1 MVPTLAVEKLDWG
14 SVDFEHLVEDLQL
27 NVAFLVSII
36 LLFQQILSKNRHNL
50 KKNHDFSSKFAYQ
63 SNSDNDTL

>member
-36 LLFQQILSKNRHNL
+36 LLFQQILSKIVIIWYKSWFFVKIRV
-50 KKNHDFSSKFAYQ
+50 SI
-63 SNSDNDTL
+63 